1 MNFSDAR
8 LSSFTAPRDLAV
20 AKALA
25 RKCFRYRHFYQQKHL
40 FSGLLLIALGF
51 YFFLWSFSYPWS
63 FTSDP
68 WAYKKLPMPGDLLLT
83 LGLLLL
89 TPGLT
94 LMTPGLFLI
103 PELLVVPGRDPRVCR
118 RVSL

>member
-1 MNFSDAR
+1 
-8 LSSFTAPRDLAV
+8 
-20 AKALA
+20 
-25 RKCFRYRHFYQQKHL
+25 
-40 FSGLLLIALGF
+40 
-51 YFFLWSFSYPWS
+51 
-63 FTSDP
+63 
-68 WAYKKLPMPGDLLLT
+68 MPGDLLLT